1 MGENLPLR
9 WFNFHGKLICLLKN
23 NQDFI
28 NFFMSYKNYTFS
40 LSCSI
45 VNIFCQVLLAEKS
58 LVIIPL
64 IIAMKNISNLN
75 AQYSQFLILKRINC
89 LLVETIKLKL
99 YAMKNLRLILRNYQ
113 NQVAKS
119 HIVLIQ
125 NKYYFCFSRLFLF
138 FTSW

>member
-28 NFFMSYKNYTFS
+28 NFLWVIKITPF
-40 LSCSI
+40 LSPVV

-64 IIAMKNISNLN
+64 IIAMKNNSNLN

>member
-1 MGENLPLR
+1 MRTYLYGGVIFMVN
-9 WFNFHGKLICLLKN
+9 WFVFLK
-23 NQDFI
+23 I
-28 NFFMSYKNYTFS
+28 IRI
-40 LSCSI
+40 LSIFLWVIKITPFLSPVV

-64 IIAMKNISNLN
+64 IIAMKNNSNLN